1 MGGEVEEFG
10 DRKGSG
16 LLLDSFPLQ
25 GWVRL

>member
-1 MGGEVEEFG
+1 MGGEVEELR

-16 LLLDSFPLQ
+16 LLLDSFPPQ

>member
-1 MGGEVEEFG
+1 MGGEVEELG

-16 LLLDSFPLQ
+16 LLLDSFPPQ